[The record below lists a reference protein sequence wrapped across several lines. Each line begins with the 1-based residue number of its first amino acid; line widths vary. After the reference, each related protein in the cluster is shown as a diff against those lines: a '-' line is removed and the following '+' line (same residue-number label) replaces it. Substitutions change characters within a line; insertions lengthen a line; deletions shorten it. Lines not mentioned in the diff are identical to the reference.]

1 MRLNR
6 ILGIFLLL
14 AAPGILS
21 ASSTR
26 QLMDVGVASKDNAT
40 TLTIRAN
47 GAFQHT
53 EYRPTDNL
61 LLVDLSGV
69 SAAKLENHSQELHG
83 KFPGVSSYHVM
94 GYKGANGAN
103 ITRVEMAL
111 SPDAVVSVRE
121 MGNSLA
127 LRVTSNAAAA
137 MAAEPAE
144 TAAAKTAEPA
154 NEAPKAAGGH
164 PVQVRN
170 VTLARSKNGYDVE
183 IASSGAVTPKLMKLT
198 GPDRIVID
206 IPNAIPA
213 AKRQIAVNNSEIK
226 SIRMARYSLNPP
238 ATRIV
243 VDLASAHDYELA
255 NAGNHLT
262 VKLHTASMAASVP
275 APVAQP
281 LISEPVAVPAVAQA
295 VMPEPTMTAIPVPEK
310 VVAAAEPTPSERAA
324 QAASHFST
332 PTTEIP
338 ITNANASMKAEPA
351 VNLAALQ
358 ATQPAAVAAPAAQS
372 GSCGGNKYNGEP
384 ISVNLKDV
392 DLRDFFRLVHDISG
406 LNVVLDPQVKGSL
419 TIVLDDVP
427 WDQALQIVLKNN
439 QLDCEL
445 QGNVLR
451 IATTATLKKEADDR
465 RAQIDAQA
473 LAVDMTTINRYLS
486 YAVAKDVVP
495 TLKTFL
501 SSRGTIIAD
510 DRTNSLIISDIPGV
524 IPNVDRLIKELDKKT
539 QEVEIEAR
547 VVAANRSFAR
557 DIGTQIGFGF
567 GTNSAG
573 TVIGGNS
580 QAGTG
585 TLIGPIPTGVIS
597 AGASGSSSGSGSI
610 PLFSNLPAVGPTS
623 GFSFANIGAHYRVD
637 AVLTMAES
645 RGLIKILSRPRVVTQ
660 NNIPATVK
668 QGIRIPIVTLAQLG
682 GPPTTTYVDAY
693 LRLQVKPQITAE
705 GTIFL
710 NVDVENTTADFTRQV
725 QGNPTLVTEQATT
738 QVLIT
743 DGGTVV
749 IGGVIQTNN
758 NVGIQQV
765 PLLGNIPVFGN
776 LFKRR
781 NVSTSVQEL
790 IFFITPKI
798 VQT

>member
-1 MRLNR
+1 
-6 ILGIFLLL
+6 
-14 AAPGILS
+14 
-21 ASSTR
+21 
-26 QLMDVGVASKDNAT
+26 
-40 TLTIRAN
+40 
-47 GAFQHT
+47 
-53 EYRPTDNL
+53 
-61 LLVDLSGV
+61 
-69 SAAKLENHSQELHG
+69 
-83 KFPGVSSYHVM
+83 
-94 GYKGANGAN
+94 
-103 ITRVEMAL
+103 
-111 SPDAVVSVRE
+111 
-121 MGNSLA
+121 LA
-127 LRVTSNAAAA
+127 LRVTSSSAAATA
-137 MAAEPAE
+137 TAEPVE
-144 TAAAKTAEPA
+144 KTASAKTAEPA
-154 NEAPKAAGGH
+154 DEAPKAASGH

-170 VTLARSKNGYDVE
+170 VTLARSKNGYNVE

-206 IPNAIPA
+206 IPNSVPA
-213 AKRQIAVNNSEIK
+213 AKRLIAVNNKEIK

-243 VDLASAHDYELA
+243 VDLASAQDYELA
-255 NAGNHLT
+255 NAGNRVT
-262 VKLHTASMAASVP
+262 VRLHAPSVAAATP
-275 APVAQP
+275 APAAQTQAT
-281 LISEPVAVPAVAQA
+281 EPVTTAAAAQIA
-295 VMPEPTMTAIPVPEK
+295 APEPSIAAITAIPVAEK
-310 VVAAAEPTPSERAA
+310 PAEAAAPVPPTPSQRAA
-324 QAASHFST
+324 QAAAHFST
-332 PTTEIP
+332 PVPDIP
-338 ITNANASMKAEPA
+338 VTNANASMKVEPA
-351 VNLAALQ
+351 VNLAAMQ
-358 ATQPAAVAAPAAQS
+358 AAQPAAAPATQA

-384 ISVNLKDV
+384 ISVNLKEV

-465 RAQIDAQA
+465 RAQIEAQA
-473 LAVDMTTINRYLS
+473 LAVDMVTINRYLS
-486 YAVAKDVVP
+486 YAVAKDTVP
-495 TLKTFL
+495 TIKAFL
-501 SSRGTIIAD
+501 STRGSVIAD
-510 DRTNSLIISDIPGV
+510 ERTNSLIISDIPNV
-524 IPNVDRLIKELDKKT
+524 IPNLDRLLKELDKKT

-547 VVAANRSFAR
+547 VVAANRTFAR
-557 DIGTQIGFGF
+557 DIGTQVGFGW
-567 GTNSAG
+567 GNPSGSTA
-573 TVIGGNS
+573 IGGTP
-580 QAGTG
+580 AVGTS
-585 TLIGPIPTGVIS
+585 PVFAPPVPGVIQIGQP
-597 AGASGSSSGSGSI
+597 AAAQPGQPTQLVQI
-610 PLFSNLPAVGPTS
+610 PLFSNLPALGTATGGVGS
-623 GFSFANIGAHYRVD
+623 GFTFLNMGAQYRVD
-637 AVLTMAES
+637 AILTAAES

-668 QGIRIPIVTLAQLG
+668 QGVRIPIVTLAQLG
-682 GPPTTTYVDAY
+682 GPPTTTYIDAY

-758 NVGIQQV
+758 NIGIQQV

-776 LFKRR
+776 LFKHRT
-781 NVSTSVQEL
+781 VSTSVQEL